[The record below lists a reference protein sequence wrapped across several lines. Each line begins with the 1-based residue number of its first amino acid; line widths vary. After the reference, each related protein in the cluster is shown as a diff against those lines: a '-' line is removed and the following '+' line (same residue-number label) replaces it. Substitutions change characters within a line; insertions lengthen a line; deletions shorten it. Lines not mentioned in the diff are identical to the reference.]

1 MPAVIN
7 AIIVVIIAMIA
18 MYFKFVIRKILLVF
32 GFPKL
37 ETIHPELGEYNVGA
51 LKIRLSKDL
60 TPCQLFYPVE
70 KDAKRAN
77 KKFVGY
83 YRPQAVKGLIKF
95 METGE
100 SADGVLQFL
109 QDAKHPNLKYY
120 GAEPMSAT
128 TTTTTSK
135 KNGSKFPL
143 VVFSHGLSGT
153 IEGYT
158 QLCSQLASLGCVVV
172 APEHAD
178 SSASYSSKVL
188 EDGSIQEIWYQ
199 APTPDSVEPYSR
211 EKMVRYRGP
220 HAEIRVDELTALYA
234 FLNSGQKVSYKE
246 KEDHHHHDHHD
257 HDVRIANA
265 VLDSFDPL
273 NLHLVGHSFGSS
285 TQLLAAQR
293 WATQQQQ
300 QQQQHAAPK
309 IVPLTITVCDTWN
322 FALSDEIISKGI
334 PKTTTTTNVSPPILS
349 VISNEWVSNPEVEPL
364 KEFLRQS
371 QPHCGVTSYYA
382 KNSMHQSFSDTEAW
396 LPTSLAVSFEN
407 RGQGEERHVTI
418 RAVVSA
424 FSKHTGIG
432 SEKEGSIIEALVEY
446 PIDK

>member
-1 MPAVIN
+1 MAAVTN
-7 AIIVVIIAMIA
+7 AIVVVIIAMIA

-37 ETIHPELGEYNVGA
+37 ETIHPELGEYDVGA
-51 LKIRLSKDL
+51 LKIRLSKEL
-60 TPCQLFYPVE
+60 TPCQFFYPVE
-70 KDAKRAN
+70 KDAKRAS

-83 YRPQAVKGLIKF
+83 YRPAAVKGLIKF

-120 GAEPMSAT
+120 GATPMS
-128 TTTTTSK
+128 TSRNRN
-135 KNGSKFPL
+135 NGTKFPL

-211 EKMVRYRGP
+211 EKMIRFRGP
-220 HAEIRVDELTALYA
+220 HAEIRVDELTALYG
-234 FLNSGQKVSYKE
+234 FLQSGAKVSYE
-246 KEDHHHHDHHD
+246 NNSEE
-257 HDVRIANA
+257 DVRIANA
-265 VLDSFDPL
+265 VLESFDPM

-293 WATQQQQ
+293 WATQRLSNTTTTTTASTSTSTSLLPPQ
-300 QQQQHAAPK
+300 P

-322 FALSDEIISKGI
+322 FALSDEILSKGI
-334 PKTTTTTNVSPPILS
+334 PKTKDVSPPILS
-349 VISNEWVSNPEVEPL
+349 VISNEWVPNPEVEPL

-382 KNSMHQSFSDTEAW
+382 KHSMHQSFSDTEAW

-432 SEKEGSIIEALVEY
+432 SEKEGSVIEALVEY